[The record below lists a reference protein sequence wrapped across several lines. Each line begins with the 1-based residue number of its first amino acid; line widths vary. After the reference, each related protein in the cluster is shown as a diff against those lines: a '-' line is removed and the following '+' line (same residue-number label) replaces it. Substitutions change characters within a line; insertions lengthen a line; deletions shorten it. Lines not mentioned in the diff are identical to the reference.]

1 MATGDQPERSK
12 QVLRVRKFKM
22 ETPETICASL
32 RQGEWVTSIDLTDAY
47 LHVPI
52 HLRD

>member
-1 MATGDQPERSK
+1 MVNLSDLNRY
-12 QVLRVRKFKM
+12 LRVRTFKM
-22 ETPETICASL
+22 ETQETIRASL

-52 HLRD
+52 HPRDQK